1 MLLLLLLLPWVFG
14 RPLDDDDD
22 DDDNAI
28 LRERAAISPYSAAV
42 ADESE
47 ETKYLHG
54 QEDDEVVVL
63 PEGELVADKEDD
75 IMIKS

>member
-1 MLLLLLLLPWVFG
+1 MPLLILLLLPLSIPMPRLLERMF
-14 RPLDDDDD
+14 DDDDDATCDDDD

-47 ETKYLHG
+47 DMKCLHG
-54 QEDDEVVVL
+54 QDVAVVL
-63 PEGELVADKEDD
+63 ERRG
-75 IMIKS
+75 